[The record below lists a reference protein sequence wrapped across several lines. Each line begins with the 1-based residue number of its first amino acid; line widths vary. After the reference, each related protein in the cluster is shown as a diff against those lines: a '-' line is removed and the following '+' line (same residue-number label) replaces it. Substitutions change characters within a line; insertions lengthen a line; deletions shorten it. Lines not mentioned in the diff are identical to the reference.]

1 MSLQS
6 AKNVIVNFKP
16 ESAFNTPPGATAA
29 TTLRFT
35 PSAGLNLKTATIR
48 SNEQR
53 SDALQTM
60 GRNGSRM
67 VDGTY
72 GAEVSLASHDSIYEA
87 VVRGTWEAA
96 LVITEVTAGLTSI
109 TTTATTIV
117 AAAGSWLTA
126 GLRIGDVIRLTGH
139 STPANNGVNLRIRAL
154 TATVITLHG
163 TAPLVLDAS
172 ADVTFTITRG
182 KKLRNP
188 ATPTKR
194 TFYIEQNNVDIDS
207 SQLFGGCRFT
217 GFKLT
222 GTPDGVAALEF
233 TVLGASSENV
243 TGAAA
248 PYFTS
253 ATTFNTVPLV
263 FADARISVGGVD
275 IAIATAFE
283 LTYAINAATQPVVG
297 SVTSP
302 DVFDNDATLAG
313 SFSLIREDFDNL
325 NAFINETEFE
335 LHILLTEPE
344 SEPKDYVSVYVP
356 RIKFTGIDAPLG
368 GDGAMIESAP
378 FQCGA
383 QAATG
388 GYDATMITLC
398 TSAA

>member
-1 MSLQS
+1 MPLQS

-16 ESAFNTPPGATAA
+16 EVTFNTAPGVGSSK
-29 TTLRFT
+29 TLRFT
-35 PSAGLNLKTATIR
+35 PSAGLTLKTATIR
-48 SNEQR
+48 STEQR

-60 GRNGSRM
+60 GRNGSRS

-72 GAEVSLASHDSIYEA
+72 GAEVSLASHDDIYEA
-87 VVRGTWEAA
+87 VVRGTYAVA
-96 LVITEVTAGLTSI
+96 LVITQATASLASI

-117 AAAGSWLTA
+117 ASAGSWITA
-126 GLRIGDVIRLTGH
+126 GLRVGDVIRLTGH
-139 STPANNGVNLRIRAL
+139 STAANNSVNLRIKSL
-154 TATVITLHG
+154 TALVITLHG
-163 TAPLVLDAS
+163 VAPLTLDAS
-172 ADVTFTITRG
+172 ADSAFTITRG
-182 KKLRNP
+182 KKLINP

-194 TFYIEQNNVDIDS
+194 SFYIEQNNVDIDS

-233 TVLGASSENV
+233 TVLGASSTNV
-243 TGAAA
+243 TGASA
-248 PYFTS
+248 PYFT
-253 ATTFNTVPLV
+253 APTTFNSPPLI
-263 FADARISVGGVD
+263 FADARISVGGED

-302 DVFDNDATLAG
+302 DVFDNDATLSG

-325 NAFINETEFE
+325 NAFTNETEFE

-344 SEPKDYVSVYVP
+344 LEPKDYISFYVP

-368 GDGAMIESAP
+368 GDGAMVESAP

-388 GYDATMITLC
+388 GYDATMISIC
-398 TSAA
+398 TSAV